1 MRGKQFCFQK
11 ELGRGRFGSV
21 FMATRRNTGEN
32 LAIKVL
38 ESLNPKTASEEV
50 AILKIIRHTYIIKY
64 VESFYNK
71 DGHLNI
77 VLEFADL
84 GTLEN
89 EVINQRV
96 NNEEYCIWRF
106 ISQISDALKYLHTL
120 KPRPVIHRD
129 LKPANIL
136 GFKMWNTKLN
146 ENTITWKIS
155 NFGCAKLINKN
166 SQNEYIARSTDGT
179 PIYMAPEVIFPIL
192 HYT

>member
-64 VESFYNK
+64 VESFYNNG
-71 DGHLNI
+71 GHLNI
-77 VLEFADL
+77 VMEFADL

-89 EVINQRV
+89 EVVNKRV

-106 ISQISDALKYLHTL
+106 VSQISDALKYLHTL

-129 LKPANIL
+129 LKPTNIL
-136 GFKMWNTKLN
+136 GFKKWNRKLN

-166 SQNEYIARSTDGT
+166 SQDEYNARSTDGT